1 MRVSL
6 IIGLL
11 GLSGCSAMATMQTDL
26 ESQPAVVSEKPQ
38 PSKPAPQKVNPITG
52 QMAGESEL
60 DRALQRL
67 VDDLELAVM
76 RMPSGRYRGQSGGA
90 EAVRG
95 DGIRTRRRGSVVV
108 PRQTLSHEEETE
120 MTAGRESR
128 AVKPRAVV

>member
-11 GLSGCSAMATMQTDL
+11 GLTGCSAMGTIQF
-26 ESQPAVVSEKPQ
+26 EPENQPPVVSEKSE
-38 PSKPAPQKVNPITG
+38 PSKPAPQPVNPITG

-76 RMPSGRYRGQSGGA
+76 RMPSGRYRGQDGVGQGA
-90 EAVRG
+90 STWCRKVN
-95 DGIRTRRRGSVVV
+95 TW
-108 PRQTLSHEEETE
+108 T
-120 MTAGRESR
+120 
-128 AVKPRAVV
+128 